1 VDRHQPSVGEE
12 EVMQSNLKI
21 QPIQPY
27 GNGNN
32 GAMERRAAAVQ
43 RFALFSGISFVDC
56 TRIVST
62 AQERHFAR
70 RQNVFFEGDPIKNV
84 ILLIAGAVKI
94 TQFGPNGQEVIL
106 RINGPGE
113 MVGAFGS
120 SPCVGKCGDHCS
132 TARTLEQSTALVWET
147 AQFEAISERYP
158 FLRRNTAHVLEKRL
172 HELEERFREIST
184 EKVSPRLSSELVRL
198 LTQVGKQGEGH
209 VEISLSRQE
218 LAQLTGTTL
227 FTVSRL
233 LCQWETRGIVSPRR
247 EGVLVRNVPALVE
260 LSREE

>member
-1 VDRHQPSVGEE
+1 
-12 EVMQSNLKI
+12 MQHNLKVQTAYL
-21 QPIQPY
+21 QPHTTGP
-27 GNGNN
+27 NGV
-32 GAMERRAAAVQ
+32 MERRAAAVQ
-43 RFALFSGISFVDC
+43 HFPLFSGISLADC
-56 TRIVST
+56 MRIVST
-62 AQERHFAR
+62 AHERHFAR
-70 RQNVFFEGDPIKNV
+70 RESIFFEGDPIKQV
-84 ILLIAGAVKI
+84 ILLMSGGVKV

-106 RINGPGE
+106 RVNGPGE
-113 MVGAFGS
+113 MVGAMGP
-120 SPCVGKCGDHCS
+120 SPCMGKCGEHCS
-132 TARTLEQSTALVWET
+132 TARTLEHSSVLAWET
-147 AQFEAISERYP
+147 AQFETISERYP

-198 LTQVGKQGEGH
+198 LTQVGKKGEGH

-233 LCQWETRGIVSPRR
+233 LCQWEDLGIVSPRR
-247 EGVLVRNVPALVE
+247 EGVLVRNIPALVD

>member
-1 VDRHQPSVGEE
+1 
-12 EVMQSNLKI
+12 MQQNLKV
-21 QPIQPY
+21 QTAHLPTY
-27 GNGNN
+27 GTGANGM
-32 GAMERRAAAVQ
+32 MERRAAAVQ
-43 RFALFSGISFVDC
+43 HFALFSGISLADC
-56 TRIVST
+56 TRIVSV

-70 RQNVFFEGDPIKNV
+70 RQSIFFEGDPIKNV
-84 ILLIAGAVKI
+84 FLLTSGSVKI

-106 RINGPGE
+106 RVNGPGE
-113 MVGAFGS
+113 MVGAMGP
-120 SPCVGKCGDHCS
+120 SPCMGQCGEHCS
-132 TARTLEQSTALVWET
+132 TARTLEQSSVLAWET
-147 AQFEAISERYP
+147 GQFELISERYP

-198 LTQVGKQGEGH
+198 LTQVGKQGDGH

-227 FTVSRL
+227 FTASRL
-233 LCQWETRGIVSPRR
+233 LCQWETLGIVSPRR

-260 LSREE
+260 LSQEE

>member
-1 VDRHQPSVGEE
+1 
-12 EVMQSNLKI
+12 MQTNLKVQTAYS
-21 QPIQPY
+21 QPH
-27 GNGNN
+27 GTGANGM
-32 GAMERRAAAVQ
+32 MERRAAAVHQ
-43 RFALFSGISFVDC
+43 FSLFSGIPLSDC
-56 TRIVST
+56 IRIVSS

-70 RQNVFFEGDPIKNV
+70 RQSIFFEGDSIKHV
-84 ILLIAGAVKI
+84 VLLTSGSVKI

-106 RINGPGE
+106 RVNGPGE
-113 MVGAFGS
+113 MVGAMGP
-120 SPCVGKCGDHCS
+120 SPCFGKCGEHCS
-132 TARTLEQSTALVWET
+132 TARTLEQCSVLLWET
-147 AQFEAISERYP
+147 AQFETISERYP

-198 LTQVGKQGEGH
+198 LTQVGKKGEGH

-233 LCQWETRGIVSPRR
+233 LCQWETLGIVSPRR

-260 LSREE
+260 LSQEE